1 MDEKAFLD
9 NYFQR
14 YREAIFNTGVYDS
27 LLQAR
32 DRLLTVKEDGKKM
45 ILAGNGASAS
55 IAAHGAVDFTKQAG
69 VRSISFNEA
78 ALITAFANDYGYEHW
93 VQKAL
98 EVHADPGDVVLLIS
112 SSGKSPNIVNA
123 ARYSRET
130 GNSVISFSGFDA
142 GNPLRENGDINFW
155 VDSKAYNVIEN
166 THSIWMLTICDLLI
180 GKAEYA
186 VS

>member
-9 NYFQR
+9 SYFQR
-14 YREAIFNTGVYDS
+14 YKDAIFNPDIYDA

-32 DRLLTVKEDGKKM
+32 DCLQKVKESGKKM
-45 ILAGNGASAS
+45 ILAGNGASAG
-55 IAAHGAVDFTKQAG
+55 IASHGAVDFTKQAG
-69 VRSISFNEA
+69 VRSVCFNEA
-78 ALITAFANDYGYEHW
+78 ALITALANDCGYEFW

-98 EVHADPGDVVLLIS
+98 EFYADPGDVILLIS

-123 ARYSRET
+123 AKYARQA
-130 GNSVISFSGFDA
+130 GNTVISFSGFDA
-142 GNPLRENGDINFW
+142 GNPLRTNSDIHFW

-180 GKAEYA
+180 GKAEYT